1 MKAKRTI
8 ACVAALA
15 MLASSAVSFS
25 ASAANAVT
33 LKVGEA
39 TAQASESFT
48 VDVSVKDVPA
58 TKINV
63 LDFALSYDSSAL
75 TIESVKLGP
84 AGDTASGDSTAS
96 EAPILS
102 SKITTN
108 AVNISWSTGLD
119 SASWIAEEG
128 VVFTITGTVNAD
140 AADGKYPIQIQPID
154 RETYPGSGEKNS
166 KVLVGYVYGTDSAT
180 YEVNAED
187 GFVEVTSKGETTTTT
202 TTTTTVT
209 TDPEQPGTSTTTTAS
224 TTAKPGSDTNLPNPD
239 VLYGDVNVDGK
250 VSLVDAVMLNK
261 AVADV
266 VTLGDAARANA
277 DCNVDKEIN
286 GTDAII
292 LLQFLSHIIDELPY
306 SE

>member
-8 ACVAALA
+8 ACAAALA

-202 TTTTTVT
+202 TVT
-209 TDPEQPGTSTTTTAS
+209 TDSEQPGTSTTTTTS
-224 TTAKPGSDTNLPNPD
+224 TTAKPGSDTNPADSD

>member
-8 ACVAALA
+8 ACAAALA

-202 TTTTTVT
+202 TVT
-209 TDPEQPGTSTTTTAS
+209 TDSEQPGTSTTTTAS
-224 TTAKPGSDTNLPNPD
+224 TTAKPGSDINPPDPD

>member
-8 ACVAALA
+8 ACAAALA

-25 ASAANAVT
+25 ASAANAIT

-202 TTTTTVT
+202 TVT
-209 TDPEQPGTSTTTTAS
+209 TDSEQPGTSTTTTAS
-224 TTAKPGSDTNLPNPD
+224 TTAKPGSDTNPADPD

>member
-8 ACVAALA
+8 ACAAALA

-202 TTTTTVT
+202 TVT
-209 TDPEQPGTSTTTTAS
+209 TDSEQPGTSTTTTAS
-224 TTAKPGSDTNLPNPD
+224 TTAKPGSDTNPADPD

>member
-1 MKAKRTI
+1 
-8 ACVAALA
+8 
-15 MLASSAVSFS
+15 MLLLGLHSASSAVSFS

-48 VDVSVKDVPA
+48 LDVSVKDVPA

-128 VVFTITGTVNAD
+128 VVRTSGRRRLHACRGFTAD
-140 AADGKYPIQIQPID
+140 
-154 RETYPGSGEKNS
+154 
-166 KVLVGYVYGTDSAT
+166 
-180 YEVNAED
+180 
-187 GFVEVTSKGETTTTT
+187 
-202 TTTTTVT
+202 
-209 TDPEQPGTSTTTTAS
+209 EQVFSMHTNMRRA
-224 TTAKPGSDTNLPNPD
+224 TAKVPIKP
-239 VLYGDVNVDGK
+239 
-250 VSLVDAVMLNK
+250 
-261 AVADV
+261 
-266 VTLGDAARANA
+266 
-277 DCNVDKEIN
+277 
-286 GTDAII
+286 
-292 LLQFLSHIIDELPY
+292 
-306 SE
+306 

>member
-8 ACVAALA
+8 ACAAALA

-202 TTTTTVT
+202 TVT
-209 TDPEQPGTSTTTTAS
+209 TDSEQPGTSTTTTTS
-224 TTAKPGSDTNLPNPD
+224 TTAKPGSDTNPPDPD

>member
-8 ACVAALA
+8 ACAAALA

-202 TTTTTVT
+202 TTTVT
-209 TDPEQPGTSTTTTAS
+209 TDSEQPGTSTTTAAS
-224 TTAKPGSDTNLPNPD
+224 TAAKPGSDTNLPNPD

>member
-8 ACVAALA
+8 ACAAALA

-180 YEVNAED
+180 YEVNAVD

-202 TTTTTVT
+202 TVT
-209 TDPEQPGTSTTTTAS
+209 TDSEQPGTSTTTTAS
-224 TTAKPGSDTNLPNPD
+224 TAAKPSSDTNPD

>member
-1 MKAKRTI
+1 MKAKRAI
-8 ACVAALA
+8 ACAAALA

-48 VDVSVKDVPA
+48 LDVSVKDVPA

-202 TTTTTVT
+202 TTTVT
-209 TDPEQPGTSTTTTAS
+209 TDSEQPGTSTTTTTS
-224 TTAKPGSDTNLPNPD
+224 TTAKPGSDTNPD

>member
-8 ACVAALA
+8 ACAAALA

-202 TTTTTVT
+202 TTTVT
-209 TDPEQPGTSTTTTAS
+209 TDPEQPGTSTTTTTS

>member
-8 ACVAALA
+8 ACAAALA

-202 TTTTTVT
+202 TVT
-209 TDPEQPGTSTTTTAS
+209 TDSELPGTSTTTTTS
-224 TTAKPGSDTNLPNPD
+224 TTAKPGSDTNPVDPD

>member
-8 ACVAALA
+8 ACAAALA

-48 VDVSVKDVPA
+48 LDVSVKDVPA

-202 TTTTTVT
+202 TTTVT
-209 TDPEQPGTSTTTTAS
+209 TDSEQPGTSTTTTTS
-224 TTAKPGSDTNLPNPD
+224 TTAKPGSDTNPD

>member
-8 ACVAALA
+8 ACAAALA

-48 VDVSVKDVPA
+48 LDVSVKDVPA

-202 TTTTTVT
+202 TVT
-209 TDPEQPGTSTTTTAS
+209 TDSEQPGTSTTTTAS
-224 TTAKPGSDTNLPNPD
+224 TTAKPGSDTNPADPD

>member
-15 MLASSAVSFS
+15 MLASSAISFS

-202 TTTTTVT
+202 TVT
-209 TDPEQPGTSTTTTAS
+209 TDSEQPGTSTTTTAS

>member
-8 ACVAALA
+8 ACAAALA

-180 YEVNAED
+180 YEVNAEN

-202 TTTTTVT
+202 TVT
-209 TDPEQPGTSTTTTAS
+209 TDSEQPGTSTTTTTS

>member
-8 ACVAALA
+8 ACAAALA

-48 VDVSVKDVPA
+48 LDVSVKDVPA

-108 AVNISWSTGLD
+108 AVNISWSIPLHGLQKRAWYLP
-119 SASWIAEEG
+119 S
-128 VVFTITGTVNAD
+128 
-140 AADGKYPIQIQPID
+140 P
-154 RETYPGSGEKNS
+154 
-166 KVLVGYVYGTDSAT
+166 VL
-180 YEVNAED
+180 
-187 GFVEVTSKGETTTTT
+187 
-202 TTTTTVT
+202 
-209 TDPEQPGTSTTTTAS
+209 
-224 TTAKPGSDTNLPNPD
+224 
-239 VLYGDVNVDGK
+239 
-250 VSLVDAVMLNK
+250 
-261 AVADV
+261 
-266 VTLGDAARANA
+266 
-277 DCNVDKEIN
+277 
-286 GTDAII
+286 
-292 LLQFLSHIIDELPY
+292 
-306 SE
+306 

>member
-8 ACVAALA
+8 ACAAALA

-202 TTTTTVT
+202 TVT
-209 TDPEQPGTSTTTTAS
+209 TDSEQPGTSTTTTTS
-224 TTAKPGSDTNLPNPD
+224 TTAKPGSDTNPVDPD

>member
-8 ACVAALA
+8 ACAAALA

-75 TIESVKLGP
+75 TIESVKLGT

-140 AADGKYPIQIQPID
+140 AAAGKYPIQIQPID

-202 TTTTTVT
+202 TVT
-209 TDPEQPGTSTTTTAS
+209 TDSEQPGTSTTTAAS
-224 TTAKPGSDTNLPNPD
+224 TAAKPGSDTNLPNPD

>member
-8 ACVAALA
+8 ACAAALA

-48 VDVSVKDVPA
+48 LDVSVKDVPA

-202 TTTTTVT
+202 TVT
-209 TDPEQPGTSTTTTAS
+209 TDSEQPGTSTTTTTS
-224 TTAKPGSDTNLPNPD
+224 TTAKPGSDTNPVDPD

>member
-8 ACVAALA
+8 ACAAALA

-75 TIESVKLGP
+75 TIESVKLGQ

-202 TTTTTVT
+202 TVT
-209 TDPEQPGTSTTTTAS
+209 TDSEQPGTSTTTTAS
-224 TTAKPGSDTNLPNPD
+224 TTAKPGSDTNPVDPD

>member
-8 ACVAALA
+8 ACAAALA

-84 AGDTASGDSTAS
+84 VGDTASGDSTAS

-119 SASWIAEEG
+119 SASWISEEG

-180 YEVNAED
+180 YEVNAVD

-202 TTTTTVT
+202 TTTVT
-209 TDPEQPGTSTTTTAS
+209 TDSEQPGTSTTTTTS
-224 TTAKPGSDTNLPNPD
+224 TTAKPGSDTNPPDPD

>member
-202 TTTTTVT
+202 TTTVT
-209 TDPEQPGTSTTTTAS
+209 TDSEQPGTSTTTTTS

>member
-202 TTTTTVT
+202 TTTVT
-209 TDPEQPGTSTTTTAS
+209 TDPEQPGTSTTTTTS
-224 TTAKPGSDTNLPNPD
+224 TTAKPGSETNPD

>member
-8 ACVAALA
+8 ACAAALA

-102 SKITTN
+102 SKITSN

-202 TTTTTVT
+202 TVT
-209 TDPEQPGTSTTTTAS
+209 TDSEQPGTSTTTTTS
-224 TTAKPGSDTNLPNPD
+224 TTAKPGSDTNPVDPD

>member
-8 ACVAALA
+8 ACAAALA

-180 YEVNAED
+180 YEVNAVD

-202 TTTTTVT
+202 TTTVT
-209 TDPEQPGTSTTTTAS
+209 TDSEQPGTSTTTTTS
-224 TTAKPGSDTNLPNPD
+224 TTAKPGSDTNPPDPD

>member
-8 ACVAALA
+8 ACAAALA

-48 VDVSVKDVPA
+48 LDVSVKDVPA

-166 KVLVGYVYGTDSAT
+166 KVLVGYVYGTDSAA
-180 YEVNAED
+180 YEVNAVD

-202 TTTTTVT
+202 TTTVT
-209 TDPEQPGTSTTTTAS
+209 TDSEQPGTSTTTTTS
-224 TTAKPGSDTNLPNPD
+224 TTAKPGSDTNPPDPD

>member
-8 ACVAALA
+8 ACAAALA

-202 TTTTTVT
+202 TVT
-209 TDPEQPGTSTTTTAS
+209 TSEQPGTSTTTTTS
-224 TTAKPGSDTNLPNPD
+224 TTAKPGSDTNPVDPD

>member
-8 ACVAALA
+8 ACAAALA

-119 SASWIAEEG
+119 STSWIAEEG

-202 TTTTTVT
+202 TVT
-209 TDPEQPGTSTTTTAS
+209 TDSEQPGTSTTTTAS
-224 TTAKPGSDTNLPNPD
+224 TTAKPGSDTNPVDPD

-250 VSLVDAVMLNK
+250 VSLVDAVILNK

>member
-15 MLASSAVSFS
+15 MLASSAISFS

-202 TTTTTVT
+202 TTTVT
-209 TDPEQPGTSTTTTAS
+209 TDPEQPGTSTTTTTS

>member
-8 ACVAALA
+8 ACAAALA

-48 VDVSVKDVPA
+48 LDVSVKDVPA

-202 TTTTTVT
+202 TTTVT
-209 TDPEQPGTSTTTTAS
+209 TDSEQPGTSTTTTTS
-224 TTAKPGSDTNLPNPD
+224 TTAKPGSDTNPD

-261 AVADV
+261 AVADQ
-266 VTLGDAARANA
+266 VTLSDAAKLNA
-277 DCNVDKEIN
+277 DCQADGEIN
-286 GTDAII
+286 GNDSIT
-292 LLQFLSHIIDELPY
+292 LLRFLVKLENSLPVLPV
-306 SE
+306 S

>member
-202 TTTTTVT
+202 TVT
-209 TDPEQPGTSTTTTAS
+209 TDSEQPGTSTTTTTS
-224 TTAKPGSDTNLPNPD
+224 TTAKPGSDTNPADPD

>member
-8 ACVAALA
+8 ACAAALA

-202 TTTTTVT
+202 TVT
-209 TDPEQPGTSTTTTAS
+209 TDSEQPGTSTTTTTS
-224 TTAKPGSDTNLPNPD
+224 TTAKPGSDTNPADPD

>member
-8 ACVAALA
+8 ACAAALA

-202 TTTTTVT
+202 TVT
-209 TDPEQPGTSTTTTAS
+209 TDSEQPGTSTTTTAS

>member
-8 ACVAALA
+8 ACAAALA

-202 TTTTTVT
+202 TVT
-209 TDPEQPGTSTTTTAS
+209 TDPEQPGTSTTSTTS
-224 TTAKPGSDTNLPNPD
+224 TTAKPGSDTNPVDPD

>member
-1 MKAKRTI
+1 M
-8 ACVAALA
+8 
-15 MLASSAVSFS
+15 
-25 ASAANAVT
+25 
-33 LKVGEA
+33 
-39 TAQASESFT
+39 
-48 VDVSVKDVPA
+48 DVSVKDVPA

-180 YEVNAED
+180 YEVNAVD

-202 TTTTTVT
+202 TVT
-209 TDPEQPGTSTTTTAS
+209 TDSEQPGTSTTTTAS
-224 TTAKPGSDTNLPNPD
+224 TAAKPGSDTNPD

>member
-8 ACVAALA
+8 ACAAALA

-180 YEVNAED
+180 YEVNAVD

-202 TTTTTVT
+202 TVT
-209 TDPEQPGTSTTTTAS
+209 TDSEQPGTSTTTTTTS
-224 TTAKPGSDTNLPNPD
+224 TTAKPGSDINPPDPD

>member
-8 ACVAALA
+8 ACAAALA

-180 YEVNAED
+180 YEVNAVD

-202 TTTTTVT
+202 TTTVT
-209 TDPEQPGTSTTTTAS
+209 TDSEQPGTSTTTTTS
-224 TTAKPGSDTNLPNPD
+224 TTAKPGSETNPPDPD

>member
-202 TTTTTVT
+202 TTTAT
-209 TDPEQPGTSTTTTAS
+209 TDPEQPGTSTTTTTS

>member
-8 ACVAALA
+8 ACAAALA

-202 TTTTTVT
+202 TVT
-209 TDPEQPGTSTTTTAS
+209 TDSEQPGTSTTTTTS
-224 TTAKPGSDTNLPNPD
+224 TTAKPGSDTNPVDPD

-250 VSLVDAVMLNK
+250 VSLVDAVML
-261 AVADV
+261 
-266 VTLGDAARANA
+266 
-277 DCNVDKEIN
+277 
-286 GTDAII
+286 
-292 LLQFLSHIIDELPY
+292 LSLIHI
-306 SE
+306 

>member
-15 MLASSAVSFS
+15 MLASSAISFS

-202 TTTTTVT
+202 TVT
-209 TDPEQPGTSTTTTAS
+209 TDPEQPGTSTTTTTS
-224 TTAKPGSDTNLPNPD
+224 TTAKPGSETNPD